1 MNFTTETEIKT
12 ELDSADYQSK
22 LTAYSGRQY
31 PIEYLSSREFEIL
44 VYFVFKK
51 EIEFGINSD
60 KYDTIFLMKGT
71 SERGRDCILQSR
83 NKNVGVIQ
91 CKRYTSLI
99 SKPDLARE
107 IIKFTLHAIQDP
119 ELISEATNFTY
130 YFIALQGF
138 RDTTLVLLKDFN
150 KNILSEPKLHEWV
163 NEVIEENEELKF
175 KDYSEVKGDLE
186 KILGK
191 ITIKPITGLEIDQ
204 KLKSSKEIVAMFFE
218 IEKVASEDM
227 LRKVFSEY
235 FEFKNDE
242 DLEILRQK
250 LKDVP
255 KENRMFFGLFSIYG
269 YDIDFYKRLVGDKKM
284 LFQIADIKVEINKRY
299 IDYLNETIRKYQ
311 LLFISGLPNISP
323 FTKQVVVPYLFNKYA
338 LKYNET
344 SLGQFLSKIVRG
356 DRKGVLYEFQTI
368 EQHKAHL
375 LDIGEKVLKDDFSDF
390 VGDEELLKFKKEVS
404 FWTHKDF
411 QTVEEMSERFDKD
424 MIILKPIIEIIE
436 EQIVKITP
444 VNPTIIIE
452 DKGLGETEKDFADIL
467 KGVQKFDPKK

>member
-1 MNFTTETEIKT
+1 MNFTTENEIKT
-12 ELDSADYQSK
+12 ELETADFQSK

-44 VYFVFKK
+44 VYFIFKK
-51 EIEFGINSD
+51 EIELGINSD

-71 SERGRDCILQSR
+71 SERGRDCILQCK

-91 CKRYTSLI
+91 CKRYTTLI

-107 IIKFTLHAIQDP
+107 IIKFALHAIQDS
-119 ELISEATNFTY
+119 ELITEATNYTY

-175 KDYSEVKGDLE
+175 KDYAEVKNELE
-186 KILGK
+186 KILSK
-191 ITIKPITGLEIDQ
+191 ITVKPITGLEIDQ
-204 KLKSSKEIVAMFFE
+204 KLKSSKEIVSMFFE

-242 DLEILRQK
+242 DLEKLRQK

-269 YDIDFYKRLVGDKKM
+269 YDIDFYKRLVGDKKL
-284 LFQIADIKVEINKRY
+284 LFQIADIKTEINKRY

-344 SLGQFLSKIVRG
+344 SMGQFLSQIVKG
-356 DRKGVLYEFQTI
+356 GRKGVIYEFQTI
-368 EQHKAHL
+368 DQHKAHL
-375 LDIGEKVLKDDFSDF
+375 LEIGEKVLKNDFPDF

-404 FWTHKDF
+404 YWTHKDF
-411 QTVEEMSERFDKD
+411 KTVEEMSERFDKD
-424 MIILKPIIEIIE
+424 MVILKPILDKIE
-436 EQIVKITP
+436 EQLVKITP

-452 DKGLGETEKDFADIL
+452 DKGLGETEKDFVDIL